1 MCFQH
6 PKECLACSKCSIFA
20 SLNEFYNG
28 ETQKRQM
35 KVKTITLM
43 WQWNK
48 LISDGRRKIEFSW
61 QRWSRK
67 VGSEPGMV
75 GMSQPFE
82 NLGEEHSGQ
91 RDPQMQRI

>member
-1 MCFQH
+1 
-6 PKECLACSKCSIFA
+6 
-20 SLNEFYNG
+20 
-28 ETQKRQM
+28 M